1 MAAPPFVHLHVHS
14 EYSILDGAC
23 RIKGLVEKAARLE
36 MPAVSLT
43 DHGSL
48 AGAVQLFRE
57 AGKAGVKPI
66 VGCEVYVADDRR
78 AQTKGYAHL
87 TLLAESNEG
96 YSNLIKL
103 SSLGYLEGYYYKP
116 RVDWELLERHAKG
129 IVALS
134 GCLSGRVSR
143 ALSESRPK
151 DASAD
156 LDRLVQIFGRDSTY
170 VEIQNAGL
178 SEQHEINPQL
188 IALAKETGLPL
199 VATGDVHYLDA
210 EDAFA
215 HEALL
220 CIQSGDTLK
229 NPAHWKFDTNEFFF
243 KTPEE
248 MALDFPGLEDA
259 MARTLEVAERCSV
272 ELELGRI
279 LLPTFPVPEGRDS
292 FDYLVQLCEQGLE
305 RRYGKATPELTDRLR
320 FELKTIKEMGFAD
333 YFLIVWD
340 FIHFAKQNGVS
351 VGPGRGSAAGSIA
364 AYCLEIT
371 DVDPMR
377 YGLLFERF
385 LNPARKDLPDMDIDF
400 SVAGRDRVINY
411 VAEKYGRDRVAQII
425 TFSTMAARAAIR
437 DAGRVLDIPYG
448 VVDRIAKLVPEG
460 PGQTLEAALKPG
472 AELRQ
477 AVDSDPVAKEII
489 DLARPLEGLTRADS
503 IHAAGVVIGAQP
515 LIEVVPLQQK
525 GADSEMVTQV
535 GMNDVVDLGLLKMD
549 FLGLRNLDVIDKA
562 VELVGGIDIGT
573 LPLDDP
579 KTYAMLARGDSTG
592 VFQFESSGMREALR
606 SVKPTEFEDL
616 IALVAL
622 YRPGPMGYIPMYAS
636 RKAGREQVSYA
647 DARLEAITGQTYAI
661 CIYQEQYMQ
670 IAKEL
675 AGFSP
680 AEAETL
686 RKAIGK
692 KIHSLMA
699 SLKDQFLSGCAENQV
714 SPAVAQQLWKDMES
728 SQDYSF
734 NKAHAACYALIAYR
748 TAWLKANHPKEYMAA
763 LISSVMNTKDRVPLY
778 VNACREMGIDVLP
791 PDVNSSQQDFAVV
804 GGVIHF
810 GLNAVKNVGEAA
822 AEAIVRVRSEG
833 GPFESIWELTERVD
847 PQVLNKRALE
857 SLVKCGALDSTDA
870 TRLGM
875 LTALEA
881 AMGHGQRISADR
893 LAGQASI
900 FDGAFGEDDP
910 VEAQHPPL
918 ATTEF
923 DERELLRLEKETLGL
938 YVSEHPLERVRTELR
953 RKTDCAL
960 TDLERRR
967 DGEFVTV
974 GGIVSALKQVTT
986 KRGEPM
992 VFVTLDD
999 PTGSA
1004 EVVVFNSTYAA
1015 ARELLEADRILVV
1028 KGRVDHKQ
1036 AGETKLV
1043 ASEVSAFESA
1053 LIRREVRL
1061 RIDARQAHA
1070 GIVRELALLVADYPG
1085 DAPVYLALETSAGR
1099 AHARPRRR
1107 VPREAGGRLLRRG
1120 AGAARRSLRR
1130 VGASSVSKKRQP

>member
-1 MAAPPFVHLHVHS
+1 MSRSESPPFVHLHVHS

-23 RIKGLVEKAARLE
+23 RIPALVEKAARLE
-36 MPAVSLT
+36 MPAVALT

-57 AGKAGVKPI
+57 ARATGVKP
-66 VGCEVYVADDRR
+66 VLGCEAYVADDRTKL
-78 AQTKGYAHL
+78 TKGYAHL
-87 TLLAESNEG
+87 TLLAETNEG
-96 YSNLIKL
+96 YANLIKL

-116 RVDWELLERHAKG
+116 RVDWELLERHSKG
-129 IVALS
+129 LIALS
-134 GCLSGRVSR
+134 GCLAGRVCR
-143 ALSESRPK
+143 ALSENRDR
-151 DASAD
+151 DAQAD
-156 LDRLVQIFGRDSTY
+156 LDRLTQIFGRDSTY

-178 SEQHEINPQL
+178 EEQQVLNPKL
-188 IALAKETGLPL
+188 VALAEQTGLPL

-210 EDAFA
+210 EDAYA

-229 NPAHWKFDTNEFFF
+229 NPSHWRFDTNEYFF
-243 KTPEE
+243 KSPEE
-248 MALDFPGLEDA
+248 MAADFPGLEEA
-259 MARTLEVAERCSV
+259 LARTLEVAERCSV

-279 LLPTFPVPEGRDS
+279 LLPSFPVPEGRDA
-292 FDYLVQLCEQGLE
+292 FDYLVELCEKGLV
-305 RRYGKATPELTDRLR
+305 RRYGKATPELTERLR
-320 FELKTIKEMGFAD
+320 FELKTVKEMGFAD

-351 VGPGRGSAAGSIA
+351 VGPGRGSAAGSLA

-448 VVDRIAKLVPEG
+448 VVDKIAKMVPEG
-460 PGQTLEAALKPG
+460 PGQTLEDSLKPG

-477 AVDSDPVAKEII
+477 AVDTDPTAKEIV
-489 DLARPLEGLTRADS
+489 DLAKPLEGLTRADS

-525 GADSEMVTQV
+525 GTDQEVVTQV
-535 GMNDVVDLGLLKMD
+535 GMNDVVDMGLLKMD

-573 LPLDDP
+573 IALDDRP
-579 KTYAMLARGDSTG
+579 TYEMLARGDSTG

-606 SVKPTEFEDL
+606 QVKPTEFEDL

-622 YRPGPMGYIPMYAS
+622 YRPGPMGYIPTYAA
-636 RKAGREQVSYA
+636 RKHGREPVSYA
-647 DARLEAITGQTYAI
+647 DPRLEAITGLTHAI
-661 CIYQEQYMQ
+661 CIYQEQYMR

-675 AGFSP
+675 AGFTP

-699 SLKDQFLSGCAENQV
+699 SLKDKFLQGCAENDV
-714 SPAVAQQLWKDMES
+714 TPAVAQQLWKDMES

-748 TAWLKANHPKEYMAA
+748 TAWLKANHPREYMAA
-763 LISSVMNTKDRVPLY
+763 LVSSVMNTKDRVPLY
-778 VNACREMGIDVLP
+778 VNACREMGIEVLP
-791 PDVNSSQQDFAVV
+791 PDVNFSQADFAVV
-804 GGVIHF
+804 EGKIRF
-810 GLNAVKNVGEAA
+810 GLNAVKNVGGPAA
-822 AEAIVRVRSEG
+822 DAILRARGEG
-833 GPFESIWELTERVD
+833 GPFASIWDFTERAD
-847 PQVLNKRALE
+847 PQRVNKRALE
-857 SLVKCGALDSTDA
+857 SLVKCGALDSVGA

-875 LTALEA
+875 LAVLDQALA
-881 AMGHGQRISADR
+881 FGSKQAQDR

-900 FDGAFGEDDP
+900 FDGHFGSAEM
-910 VEAQHPPL
+910 VREAHHPAIP
-918 ATTEF
+918 TQEF

-938 YVSEHPLERVRTELR
+938 YVSEHPLERVRGELR
-953 RKTDCAL
+953 RKTDCTL
-960 TDLERRR
+960 SEVERRR
-967 DGEFVTV
+967 DGEIVLV
-974 GGIVSALKQVTT
+974 AGIVSGLKQVTT
-986 KRGEPM
+986 KRGDPM
-992 VFVTLDD
+992 VFATLDD
-999 PTGSA
+999 LTGSA

-1015 ARELLEADRILVV
+1015 ARDHLEPDRVLVV

-1036 AGETKLV
+1036 AGETKVIAL
-1043 ASEVSAFESA
+1043 EVTPFEA
-1053 LIRREVRL
+1053 TPVRREIRL
-1061 RIDARQAHA
+1061 RIDAR
-1070 GIVRELALLVADYPG
+1070 
-1085 DAPVYLALETSAGR
+1085 R
-1099 AHARPRRR
+1099 AHGGPHPRARAARQGLPRRR
-1107 VPREAGGRLLRRG
+1107 PRLRRARDVRRREDARARPG
-1120 AGAARRSLRR
+1120 LPRQAGLGLPRRGPRAPRRGRARLTS
-1130 VGASSVSKKRQP
+1130 